1 MVPIYSCT
9 LQCVLLVLSVI
20 LLIHPFILIHSSQF
34 NQFGSITDKTHAM
47 ARAFTINFPY
57 NGSTYTAVITQTDGS
72 ITIYIPDETLH
83 SILPLGKVSFDPQQ
97 GIQVDS
103 PRLKPAQDLIV
114 TILGVAEEKIKDVS
128 QERKEFQ

>member
-1 MVPIYSCT
+1 MRSLCSRCYT
-9 LQCVLLVLSVI
+9 LDLPFPY
-20 LLIHPFILIHSSQF
+20 LIDSSQF
-34 NQFGSITDKTHAM
+34 NQFGLITDKTNAM

-57 NGSTYTAVITQTDGS
+57 NGSTYTAIITQIDGS

-83 SILPLGKVSFDPQQ
+83 SILPQGKISYNPQQ

-114 TILGVAEEKIKDVS
+114 TILGVIEEKIKDVS
-128 QERKEFQ
+128 QDRKEFQ

>member
-1 MVPIYSCT
+1 
-9 LQCVLLVLSVI
+9 
-20 LLIHPFILIHSSQF
+20 
-34 NQFGSITDKTHAM
+34 M

-83 SILPLGKVSFDPQQ
+83 SILPQGKVSFNPQQ
-97 GIQVDS
+97 GIQVDT